1 MNALIRHAAPGVVIV
16 LLGIV
21 VWWAFGQMKS
31 LGAKLELAESELK
44 VERASVEGLRRQY
57 AQIQEVL
64 DDVAKKKN
72 ESDREAGRLR
82 TELDEA
88 QRTIPCAGQRV
99 PDAVTLRLCER
110 VSAVNA
116 AADAK

>member
-1 MNALIRHAAPGVVIV
+1 MNALIKHAAPGVVIA

-21 VWWAFGQMKS
+21 VWWAFGQIKT

-44 VERASVEGLRRQY
+44 IERASVAGLRRQY

-82 TELDEA
+82 IELDEA
-88 QRTIPCAGQRV
+88 QRAVPCAGQRV

-110 VSAVNA
+110 VAAVNA
-116 AADAK
+116 ATDTQ